1 MRWANANAGLWAVGN
16 GLVSTT
22 LVIYLALGLGA
33 TGLAVSLVVAAP
45 RFAGFLRLGV
55 PALIARLR
63 HRKSLCIT
71 AYVASSVVLCA
82 VPWLAAPG
90 RLGTPTLGIA
100 ALVVTWSVYHLLEY
114 VGSVSLWS
122 WLGDVTP
129 RRVRGRLLGQRER
142 FLTLG
147 VIGGL
152 CTSVL
157 LAILWKQVLPDA
169 ARWEPLA
176 ASAAAGAVLMALAA
190 VPLLAMPGVE
200 QAPSA
205 RPRAPWRSLLEA
217 LAYPPYRRLIS
228 FACCLSMANGLTAVA
243 QSMYPLR
250 VLGIEYAGLQ
260 TLQGM
265 MRAGQSAI
273 APKMGRLVDR
283 WGNRPVMTVAQL
295 IVSTG
300 PMFFLIAAPERRWW
314 IAGAYVAWIAYAGMN
329 VGLDNIKLKL
339 APPDNNVPYLAVY
352 YAVND
357 LVNGLTMVAGG
368 VAFDMLQGGGRDA
381 LELYAWLFALGWL
394 VRTLVVLMVAR
405 LIEPG
410 ATWLSDL
417 ATGQRTD
424 AAQPGGPR

>member
-1 MRWANANAGLWAVGN
+1 MWWANANAGLWAVGN

-33 TGLAVSLVVAAP
+33 SGTQVSFIVAAP
-45 RFAGFLRLGV
+45 RFAGLLRLSV
-55 PALIARLR
+55 PALIARLS
-63 HRKSLCIT
+63 HRKAICIT
-71 AYVASSVVLCA
+71 AYLASSIVLCA

-90 RLGTPTLGIA
+90 RLQTAAGSIA
-100 ALVVTWSVYHLLEY
+100 ALVVTWSAYHLLEY

-122 WLGDVTP
+122 WLGDITP

-152 CTSVL
+152 FASAL
-157 LAILWKQVLPDA
+157 LAILWQRVLPEA

-176 ASAAAGAVLMALAA
+176 ASSAAGALLMALAA
-190 VPLLAMPGVE
+190 VPLLAMPGVLHT
-200 QAPSA
+200 PSA
-205 RPRAPWRSLLEA
+205 RPRAPWRTLLGA

-228 FACCLSMANGLTAVA
+228 FACCFSMANGITAVA

-250 VLGIEYAGLQ
+250 VLGIEYAGIQ
-260 TLQGM
+260 TLQGA
-265 MRAGQSAI
+265 MRAGQSVI
-273 APKMGRLVDR
+273 APRMGRLVDR

-300 PMFFLIAAPERRWW
+300 PLFFLISTPDERWW
-314 IAGAYVAWIAYAGMN
+314 IAGAYIAWIAYAGMN

-339 APPDNNVPYLAVY
+339 APPDNNAPYLAVY

-357 LVNGLTMVAGG
+357 LVNGLTMIAGG
-368 VAFDMLQGGGRDA
+368 VAYDRLQSGGRDA
-381 LELYAWLFALGWL
+381 LELYAWLFAIGWL
-394 VRTLVVLMVAR
+394 ARTLVVLMVAR
-405 LIEPG
+405 LMEPG
-410 ATWLSDL
+410 ATRLRDM
-417 ATGQRTD
+417 APGQR
-424 AAQPGGPR
+424 AEVAQGDDRR